1 MSDPVYTS
9 KAKNIKLQSFLERDP
24 KSLNDEKHIFP
35 SIKIVGK
42 SFSKIPMDELFA
54 QMDESHER
62 IKTAMRK
69 RKGKV
74 FIWGIH
80 LGYKSAQGLFL
91 LLMRYLMET
100 VGVTLQEILEAA
112 LIIEQQKDKEL
123 KEKVQNFLDK
133 PVE

>member
-24 KSLNDEKHIFP
+24 KSLNDEKHVFP

-42 SFSKIPMDELFA
+42 SYSKIPTNEMFA
-54 QMDESHER
+54 QMDMVHES

-74 FIWGIH
+74 FIWGVH
-80 LGYKSAQGLFL
+80 LGYKSAQCLFM
-91 LLMRYLMET
+91 LLMQYLMRT
-100 VGVTLQEILEAA
+100 VGVTVQEIVEAA

-123 KEKVQNFLDK
+123 QEKVQNFLDK